1 LHRLDKKENEAE
13 ENKRILS
20 EWNKRQIRNTYKFTS
35 KIVDNEKFLYFA
47 YGSNMLVEKLKSR
60 CDSGKKITPS
70 ENSQHMI
77 REHVFGFYKKSKDG
91 SGKGDIKKT
100 GKFDDKVYGVLFSID
115 KNQKI
120 RLDQAEGLGYGYEEK
135 SIVVIDEKTGEE
147 KDAKTYFAQNHYSG
161 LTPYDWYK
169 RQTVQGAKDND
180 LPEKYIEKIEAVPS
194 KSDDDDERRRREERY
209 FK

>member
-1 LHRLDKKENEAE
+1 MDKKENEAE

-100 GKFDDKVYGVLFSID
+100 GKFDDKVYYVYVIQEEEQL
-115 KNQKI
+115 K
-120 RLDQAEGLGYGYEEK
+120 RDQERMKEIA
-135 SIVVIDEKTGEE
+135 
-147 KDAKTYFAQNHYSG
+147 AKMEHRCFVFLA
-161 LTPYDWYK
+161 
-169 RQTVQGAKDND
+169 
-180 LPEKYIEKIEAVPS
+180 
-194 KSDDDDERRRREERY
+194 
-209 FK
+209 